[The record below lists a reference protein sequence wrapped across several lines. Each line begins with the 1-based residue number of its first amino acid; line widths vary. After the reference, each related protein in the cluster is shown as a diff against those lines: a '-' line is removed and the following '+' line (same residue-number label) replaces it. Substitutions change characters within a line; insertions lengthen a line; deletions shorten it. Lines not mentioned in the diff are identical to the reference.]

1 MAWLASAGI
10 PRRRSPLPQP
20 QIRSL
25 MKILV
30 VEDDEETRKYLASGL
45 ATEGFAVDCAAN
57 GRDALFLASGSP
69 YDLIVVDRMLPGMDG
84 LSLVKVLRGASVSV
98 PVLFLTA
105 LDGIDERVAGLNAGG
120 DDYLVKPFAFS
131 EFTARVRALLRRPPL
146 SDQELVLRVADLVL
160 DRTSREVTRQGQRI
174 DLQPRE
180 YLLLEYLMRHSGEI
194 VTRTMLLEHVWDFH
208 FDPRTSVVETHI
220 SRLRT
225 KIDKPFELK
234 LIKTVRGAGY
244 SINDHR

>member
-120 DDYLVKPFAFS
+120 DDYLVKPFASPSSPPACALCFA
-131 EFTARVRALLRRPPL
+131 ARP
-146 SDQELVLRVADLVL
+146 
-160 DRTSREVTRQGQRI
+160 
-174 DLQPRE
+174 
-180 YLLLEYLMRHSGEI
+180 
-194 VTRTMLLEHVWDFH
+194 
-208 FDPRTSVVETHI
+208 
-220 SRLRT
+220 
-225 KIDKPFELK
+225 
-234 LIKTVRGAGY
+234 
-244 SINDHR
+244 